1 MTLKFKRNLPLVLLL
16 TGILSILALTMG
28 SQRIVSY
35 TVTTETIQTWQ
46 TAVSQF
52 DFSSLL
58 SQPEAAQSAI
68 TTLGE
73 Y

>member
-35 TVTTETIQTWQ
+35 TVTKETLQAWQ
-46 TAVSQF
+46 TTVSQL
-52 DFSSLL
+52 DFSSLIP
-58 SQPEAAQSAI
+58 QPATVQSAT
-68 TTLGE
+68 TTLGD

>member
-35 TVTTETIQTWQ
+35 TVTTETIQAWQ
-46 TAVSQF
+46 TTVSQL
-52 DFSSLL
+52 DFSSLIP
-58 SQPEAAQSAI
+58 QPATVQSAT
-68 TTLGE
+68 TTLGD